1 MRTPADLPRARRG
14 GRGAR
19 ASLVV
24 VAVVL
29 FFGLTSLRGLA
40 GVYTDFL
47 WFDELDLTSVW
58 RGTLVAKFVL
68 AGLFTAVFFVLLWV
82 NLVIAERLAP
92 RFRPLGA
99 DDELVQRY
107 RDTVGP
113 HVGKVR
119 AVVAALFALLMG
131 VNTASQWHNWLLFRN
146 SVDFG
151 IEDPQFHRD
160 VSFYVFKLPFLSFV
174 VDWAFFAVLIT
185 ALVTVVAHYLNGG
198 IRVQG
203 PPPRV
208 TPQVK
213 VHVSLLLGLLALL
226 RAGDYWLQRFE
237 LNFSTRGAVHGATY
251 TDVNA
256 QLPALHLLIFISLA
270 AFVLLVLNIRRQG
283 WVLPVIAVGLWLFVS
298 LVVGTIYPAFI
309 QRFRV
314 EPAEVEREAK
324 YIGRNIEATRHAM
337 NLDNVEER
345 DFAYAETLTSEG
357 LASHSETV
365 RNVRLWD
372 PTYVRRA
379 YQRQQEI
386 RQYYQFN
393 DVDVDR
399 YTVDGRVT
407 QTIVSARE
415 LNVGDLPRNSWVNRH
430 LEYTHGYGAVVS
442 PANAVTADGNPEFL
456 VKDVPPTGAP
466 EITEPQIYYGEAL
479 SGFSVVR
486 TRQDEIDYQQPDGTT
501 KRTRYDGRGGVPL
514 SSFLRRAAFA
524 LRFGDRNLLFSGLVN
539 DQSRVV
545 FIRDIRQR
553 AEQAAPFLRY
563 DSDPYPVVHK
573 GRIVWVQDAYT
584 TTTRYPNAQRAD
596 NDQLPPES
604 GLRTSFNYVRNSVK
618 VVTDAKDGTMTF
630 YVVDERDPIAAA
642 YRKAFPK
649 LFTSGSRMDPELR
662 AHMRYPEDVFRVQTN
677 MYGRYHIT
685 DPEEFYGGTDAW
697 NVSQDPGSGRPESP
711 QQSVQVLDRQ
721 GRVVS
726 TRAKRMDP
734 TYLLLRLP
742 GDERESFLIL
752 RPFVASSQQ
761 DKQQNM
767 TAFMTAKS
775 DPDEYGKLQVFE
787 MPRGQQID
795 GPSLIDARIKANDEI
810 SKEISLLNQQGS
822 EVLQGNVLVLPLDTS
837 VLYVRPL
844 YVQSSSNPVPE
855 LRRVVVVYGRRAEMG
870 ATLQEALTK
879 VFGAAPPTLEQGTT
893 GGPTAPSGDGGT
905 PLSPAVRGFLD
916 QAQAAYDAAQAALTK
931 GDLAEYQ
938 RQVNQMAD
946 FLRRAREAAASGGG
960 GSTTPTTA
968 ASGSA

>member
-1 MRTPADLPRARRG
+1 MRTPSDLPRPRRSTR
-14 GRGAR
+14 GRAT
-19 ASLVV
+19 LVA

-29 FFGLTSLRGLA
+29 FFGLTSLRGVA
-40 GVYTDFL
+40 GVYTDYL
-47 WFDELDLTSVW
+47 WFDELGITSVW
-58 RGTLVAKFVL
+58 RGTLLAKFVL
-68 AGLFTAVFFVLLWV
+68 AGVFTAVFFALLWL
-82 NLVIAERLAP
+82 NLTIAERLAP

-99 DDELVQRY
+99 EDELVQRY

-113 HVGKVR
+113 HAGKVR
-119 AVVAALFALLMG
+119 VVVAALFALLAG

-151 IEDPQFHRD
+151 IDDPQFHRD
-160 VSFYVFKLPFLSFV
+160 ISFYVFRLPFMSFI

-185 ALVTVVAHYLNGG
+185 TFVTVVAHYLNGG
-198 IRVQG
+198 IRLQG
-203 PPPRV
+203 APPRV

-213 VHVSLLLGLLALL
+213 AHISLLLGLLALL
-226 RAGDYWLQRFE
+226 KAAAYYLQRYE

-283 WVLPVIAVGLWLFVS
+283 WVLPIIAVGLWGFISVI
-298 LVVGTIYPAFI
+298 VGAIYPAFI

-314 EPAEVEREAK
+314 EPSEVQRESK
-324 YIGRNIEATRHAM
+324 YIQRNIEATRHAM
-337 NLDNVEER
+337 NLDNVEEN
-345 DFAYAETLTSEG
+345 DFQYAENLTSES
-357 LASHSETV
+357 LASHAETV

-372 PTYVRRA
+372 PTYVKKA

-399 YTVDGRVT
+399 YTVDGRLT

-442 PANAVTADGNPEFL
+442 PANAVTADGSPEFL
-456 VKDVPPTGAP
+456 VQDVPPVGVP
-466 EITEPQIYYGEAL
+466 EITQPRIYFGEGL
-479 SGFSVVR
+479 SSYAVVR
-486 TRQDEIDYQQPDGTT
+486 TGQEEIDFQKRDGTT
-501 KRTRYDGRGGVPL
+501 ERTTYEGRGGVQT
-514 SSFLRRAAFA
+514 SSFVRRAAFA

-539 DQSRVV
+539 KDSRVV
-545 FIRDIRQR
+545 FMRDIRDR
-553 AEQAAPFLRY
+553 AKQAAPFLRY

-584 TTTRYPNAQRAD
+584 TTSRYPYAQRAD
-596 NDQLPPES
+596 NDQLPGES

-618 VVTDAKDGTMTF
+618 VVTDAQDGTMTF

-649 LFTSGSRMDPELR
+649 LFTSGTQMDAELR

-697 NVSQDPGSGRPESP
+697 NVSQDPGSGKPEAP
-711 QQSVQVLDRQ
+711 QQSVQVFDRQ
-721 GRVVS
+721 GRLVS
-726 TRAKRMDP
+726 TKAKRMDP

-742 GDERESFLIL
+742 KDERESFLIL
-752 RPFVASSQQ
+752 RPFVAASQQ

-775 DPDEYGKLQVFE
+775 DPGEYGKLQVFE
-787 MPRGQQID
+787 MPRGLQVD
-795 GPSLIDARIKANDEI
+795 GPSLIDARIKANAEI
-810 SKEISLLNQQGS
+810 SKEVSLLNQQGS
-822 EVLQGNVLVLPLDTS
+822 EVLQGNVLVLPIDTS

-855 LRRVVVVYGRRAEMG
+855 LRRVVVVYGKKAEMG
-870 ATLQEALTK
+870 STLQEALTR

-893 GGPTAPSGDGGT
+893 TPSTGTDGTGVT
-905 PLSPAVRGFLD
+905 PAVRSLLD
-916 QAQAAYDAAQAALTK
+916 QAQAAYDAAQVALTK

-938 RQVNQMAD
+938 RQVNLMAD
-946 FLRRAREAAASGGG
+946 FLRRAREASSSAA

-968 ASGSA
+968 PSGSA